1 MDYVLY
7 KVNERILS
15 KLNLVEKQH
24 QEISEDL
31 KVLNS

>member
-15 KLNLVEKQH
+15 KLTQVEKEH
-24 QEISEDL
+24 QEITEDL
-31 KVLNS
+31 